1 MEMISAAAALSPAVR
16 AEAGAEDRLETGG
29 GRYGGGGASGTY

>member
-1 MEMISAAAALSPAVR
+1 VASFSPAAAPRTAP
-16 AEAGAEDRLETGG
+16 EPTLETGG